1 MSLAKTPYLL
11 TTFGETEMNILLLL
25 REKLSRMTMGVKAIA
40 ILAAALIVYNQ
51 DIIMVSGEAIRY
63 EPTSFIILIPFLI
76 SYLIYR
82 KRKVLAAAMSFG
94 ETSTATRA
102 DAKEEIIGGLLFV
115 LAFLLYWNGS
125 YTFYPLQYHLISLP
139 LFLAGCLLIVFNKKT
154 LKTLMFA
161 VALLF
166 FIIPLP
172 VEALL
177 AAGATLST
185 ITSQAVYTTLKSIG
199 LPITLVTE
207 YGAPIIVLQRPDNSP
222 FFVTI
227 DVACSG
233 IYSVMT
239 FSIFALF
246 IAYIVRGRT
255 WKKPVMFLIGFP
267 LIYALNIVRIIV
279 IALIGYQFGSEIGM
293 RVFELF
299 GGWILILAGSFV
311 FLLTVEKMFKT
322 KIFVKDVK
330 TSQCK
335 HHLHDLMKA
344 QFLCLSCGRL
354 LGNRIRRFTK
364 RDWYKIFILLSCSI
378 LVLFMQVPIFSLGE
392 TMQVSILYPGG
403 EKTSPDILPDVQGH
417 KVVFAYR
424 DREFER
430 ATGRD
435 VALLYV
441 YIPRNTEQITT
452 WVSIEIGDSL
462 SELHGWEYCLY
473 ALRLE
478 LGLQPRVN
486 QLDLADVQLLQDP
499 PVVGRFFAFQYAG
512 SNLTQAVLYWYEKVL
527 FDMGST
533 FEERYVKTSLIT
545 IITPEDC
552 MKAKSLLAP
561 LGQEI
566 VNKWQYTK
574 SQSWIAPIVPEYGK
588 TLMMT
593 TVFCLGS
600 VLALQAIQTRRKRR
614 SNLVAFERLTSEREK
629 LVLKAVY
636 ESDKTGKSTLDK
648 IAATYEKLTE
658 EQIELDLLFE
668 TLSKAEKAG
677 LVKRQLTSQ
686 EDEPILIWKSQM
698 PFQQAD

>member
-1 MSLAKTPYLL
+1 LL
-11 TTFGETEMNILLLL
+11 IRFGEAEMSILLLL
-25 REKLSRMTMGVKAIA
+25 REKLSRMTMTVKAIV
-40 ILAAALIVYNQ
+40 ILAAALIVYHP
-51 DIIMVSGEAIRY
+51 DIIMVSGEAMRY
-63 EPTSFIILIPFLI
+63 EPTSYIILIPFLI

-82 KRKVLAAAMSFG
+82 KRKVLAAAASFR

-102 DAKEEIIGGLLFV
+102 NAKEEIIGGLLLV
-115 LAFLLYWNGS
+115 LSFLLYWNGS

-139 LFLAGCLLIVFNKKT
+139 LFLAGCLLIVFNKET
-154 LKTLMFA
+154 LKALMFA

-177 AAGATLST
+177 AAGTTLST
-185 ITSQAVYTTLKSIG
+185 ITSQAVYTTLKGIG
-199 LPITLVTE
+199 LPITLVAE
-207 YGAPIIVLQRPDNSP
+207 YGAPIIVLQKPDNSP

-227 DVACSG
+227 DIACSG
-233 IYSVMT
+233 IYSIMT

-322 KIFVKDVK
+322 KIFVKDVR
-330 TSQCK
+330 TSQCE
-335 HHLHDLMKA
+335 HHLRDLKA
-344 QFLCLSCGRL
+344 QFLCLSCGKL
-354 LGNRIRRFTK
+354 LGNRIRRSTN
-364 RDWYKIFILLSCSI
+364 RDWYKTLILLVCSI
-378 LVLFMQVPIFSLGE
+378 LILYVQVPIFSLGE

-403 EKTSPDILPDVQGH
+403 EKTSPDVLPDVQGH
-417 KVVFAYR
+417 KLVFAYR

-430 ATGRD
+430 AAGRD

-441 YIPRNTEQITT
+441 YIPRKTEQITT

-473 ALRLE
+473 TLRLE
-478 LGLQPRVN
+478 FGLQPRVN

-499 PVVGRFFAFQYAG
+499 PVIGRFFVFQYVG

-533 FEERYVKTSLIT
+533 FEERYVKTSLLT
-545 IITPEDC
+545 IITPEDSA
-552 MKAKSLLAP
+552 KAKSLLVP
-561 LGQEI
+561 LGQEV

-574 SQSWIAPIVPEYGK
+574 SHSWIAPIVPEYGK

-593 TVFCLGS
+593 TAFCLGS
-600 VLALQAIQTRRKRR
+600 VLVLQAIVTRRKRR
-614 SNLVAFERLTSEREK
+614 SNFVAFERLTSEREK
-629 LVLKAVY
+629 LALKAVY

-658 EQIELDLLFE
+658 EPIELDLLFE

-686 EDEPILIWKSQM
+686 EDEPILIWKSQV
-698 PFQQAD
+698 PFQRAG